1 MTVTVVIP
9 ALNEEG
15 NVGRLIHET
24 FRVVPQE
31 ILGEMIVI
39 DDGSCDNTGDE
50 IKSLISIYPR
60 LRYIRHRS
68 RTGQSAAIRTG
79 VLAAQSPIIAT
90 MDGDGQNDPAD
101 IPKLLGRLGAP
112 GHAGPALVAGLRA
125 RRYAKNSRRMA
136 SSLANMTRQAIL
148 RDGCPDSGCGIKVF
162 RRDAF
167 LRLPFFTSMHRFSPA
182 LFLIYGQKVELV
194 PVNDRPRLAGKSK
207 YTNLSRFFLG
217 IYDMAGIIWLRR
229 RTRLPDISED
239 TRSVARLSELTLRR
253 ALPVASTRL
262 IELGPRE
269 QALWKSQN

>member
-24 FRVVPQE
+24 FRILPRE

-39 DDGSCDNTGDE
+39 DDGSSDNTGDE

-60 LRYIRHRS
+60 LRYIRHRV

-101 IPKLLGRLGAP
+101 IPKLIRRLGTL
-112 GHAGPALVAGLRA
+112 GYAGPALVAGIRA
-125 RRYAKNSRRMA
+125 RRHAKNSRRLA
-136 SSLANMTRQAIL
+136 STVANMARQAVL
-148 RDGCPDSGCGIKVF
+148 KDGCPDSGCGIKVF
-162 RRDAF
+162 RREAF

-182 LFLIYGQKVELV
+182 LFLIYGQKVEFV

-207 YTNLSRFFLG
+207 YTNLSRLFLG
-217 IYDMAGIIWLRR
+217 IYDIIGIVWLRR
-229 RTRLPDISED
+229 RTHLPAISED
-239 TRSVARLSELTLRR
+239 TLGVARLREVARR
-253 ALPVASTRL
+253 RVMPVASHQL
-262 IELGPRE
+262 VEFGPCERV
-269 QALWKSQN
+269 